1 MKNTPKDKQTTNL
14 INAIIEGIQK
24 VKGLNI
30 LLMDLR
36 NTGNTECSYFVIC
49 DGTSNTQTEA
59 IARSVEDTVKELTGD
74 TAWHTDGYQN
84 AQWILLDY
92 MNIMVHVFQK
102 EVRDLYNI
110 EELWADAQ
118 ITSYSSEN

>member
-49 DGTSNTQTEA
+49 DGTSTTQTES

-74 TAWHTDGYQN
+74 SAWHTDGYQN

-92 MNIMVHVFQK
+92 TNIMVHVFQK
-102 EVRDLYNI
+102 EIRDIYKI

-118 ITSYSSEN
+118 ITNYSSEN